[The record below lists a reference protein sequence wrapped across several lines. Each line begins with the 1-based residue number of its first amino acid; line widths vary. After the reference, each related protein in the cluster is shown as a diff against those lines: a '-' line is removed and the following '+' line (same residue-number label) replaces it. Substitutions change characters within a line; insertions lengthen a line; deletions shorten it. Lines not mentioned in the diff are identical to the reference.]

1 LLRHNELATG
11 KVSTWLRQK
20 NGKLERENVLSVEIL
35 MEAVVIVG
43 RILK

>member
-1 LLRHNELATG
+1 LAPPED
-11 KVSTWLRQK
+11 
-20 NGKLERENVLSVEIL
+20 GKLERESVLSVEIL